1 MDPRQ
6 QFCHNPGCRARG
18 RRGQGNI
25 GVHSQAEQ
33 RYVCHTCG
41 RTFAATTGT
50 AFYRLRTAADLV
62 TVVLTLLSH
71 ACPPQAIVA
80 AFALDERTVAAWLA
94 RAGTHCRQVQ
104 EHLVQSGEVDLQH
117 VQADELWVKLVGQR
131 VWMALA
137 LAVPSRLWLGGA
149 ISAQR
154 DLVLITALVQQIRA
168 CARRLDVLVCVD
180 GLASYVTAFR
190 RVFREP
196 VRTGRRGRPPLLV
209 EPGLLIGQVVKR
221 YAQRRVIST
230 SQRVVRGTA
239 AAIGA
244 VLEATATG
252 TGIHTAYIERLNA
265 TFRSH
270 LAPLVRRGRAIAHTR
285 ATLEAGMWLVG
296 TSYNLCWM
304 HDSLRLE
311 APAGPDRNWC
321 ERTPAMAAGLTDH
334 PWMLRDLLNYRVPL
348 PAWVAPKRRG
358 RPPKQVQPPLMNAA
372 GSLTPVP
379 CRATGGS
386 KSWLFVKIE
395 TDEGLVGWGEAYTQA
410 DRDRAMLAHIE
421 Q

>member
-1 MDPRQ
+1 M
-6 QFCHNPGCRARG
+6 
-18 RRGQGNI
+18 
-25 GVHSQAEQ
+25 
-33 RYVCHTCG
+33 CHTCG

-71 ACPPQAIVA
+71 GCPPQAIVA

-190 RVFREP
+190 RVFRTP
-196 VRTGRRGRPPLLV
+196 VPTGRRGRPPLELAA
-209 EPGLLIGQVVKR
+209 GFLLGQVVKH
-221 YAQRRVIST
+221 YAKRRVT
-230 SQRVVRGTA
+230 RVEQRVVQGTA
-239 AAIGA
+239 G
-244 VLEATATG
+244 
-252 TGIHTAYIERLNA
+252 
-265 TFRSH
+265 
-270 LAPLVRRGRAIAHTR
+270 AIAHKLD
-285 ATLEAGMWLVG
+285 TLSAGMYLVG
-296 TSYNLCWM
+296 SAYNFCWP
-304 HDSLRLE
+304 HASLRRL
-311 APAGPDRNWC
+311 APGGTGRKWQ

-334 PWMLRDLLNYRVPL
+334 CWTLCELLSYQVPL
-348 PAWVAPKRRG
+348 PAWIPPKRRG
-358 RPPKQVQPPLMNAA
+358 RPPKQAPPPALAVAA
-372 GSLTPVP
+372 
-379 CRATGGS
+379 
-386 KSWLFVKIE
+386 
-395 TDEGLVGWGEAYTQA
+395 
-410 DRDRAMLAHIE
+410 
-421 Q
+421 